1 MVVTVEMAVTVV
13 DVKVVA
19 GVINVT
25 DEMAVTVDT
34 AVTVLSDDSCMIVI
48 VETAVTVVTLR
59 WL

>member
-1 MVVTVEMAVTVV
+1 ML
-13 DVKVVA
+13 
-19 GVINVT
+19 